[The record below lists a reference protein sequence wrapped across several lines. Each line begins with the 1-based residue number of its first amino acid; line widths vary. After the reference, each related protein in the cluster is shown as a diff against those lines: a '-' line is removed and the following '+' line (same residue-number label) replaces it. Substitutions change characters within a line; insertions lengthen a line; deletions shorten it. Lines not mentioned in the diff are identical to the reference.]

1 MLNKSHVQVLAVE
14 ASTIL
19 LIGCITF
26 TVMYVRTLSQST
38 RARAFLSDMMKLEV
52 GKSTF
57 EDARLV
63 AQRYGGI
70 PWWINYDSMQCT
82 YQRCQFRFVFENK
95 PLSSAYIEPHIGFI
109 GGIEVRTGIPYIGLI
124 GDLDIRNGVLAGRNI
139 YYARYS
145 KRSFTYN
152 VRELLPAL
160 DNTPQAEAMK
170 WSIGLKRMNVD
181 QDGIPSAV
189 SIDFGPST
197 SPGQRVRAYEINVS
211 CLSKIFGCAS
221 PSDIFPAG
229 IPYRGTPYQT
239 RTEEW

>member
-14 ASTIL
+14 VSAAI
-19 LIGCITF
+19 LIGCIIF
-26 TVMYVRTLSQST
+26 AVMYVRTLSQST

-57 EDARLV
+57 EDARIL

-70 PWWINYDSMQCT
+70 PWWTNYDSMQCM
-82 YQRCQFRFVFENK
+82 YQRCRFRFVFENK
-95 PLSSAYIEPHIGFI
+95 PLSSMHIEPHIGFI
-109 GGIEVRTGIPYIGLI
+109 SGFELSTGIPYIGLI
-124 GDLDIRNGVLAGRNI
+124 GDLDIRDGVLVGRNI
-139 YYARYS
+139 NYARNS

-160 DNTPQAEAMK
+160 DNTPQAEAMR

-189 SIDFGPST
+189 SIDFEPST
-197 SPGQRVRAYEINVS
+197 NSDQRVRAYAIDVS

-221 PSDIFPAG
+221 PSDIFPAS

-239 RTEEW
+239 RTEKW